1 MKRLKK
7 DKIKKILAFMV
18 ALALMVSCMPSAYT
32 ISASETFGDGT
43 DELFTDG
50 ELESV
55 PAAEE
60 STPDVSSA
68 DQGKQVQQTAL
79 TYENDSVKVTAEA
92 VEENSIPQDTTLK
105 ADTVNENSSV
115 SYDTVSQ
122 KLSKAAEDKGSS
134 LRGFFAFDVYFADA
148 DGNRVEPNG
157 RVKVTIEYKTP
168 ASPEIADTAN
178 TNVTVE
184 KLQYN
189 NSTGETECYTLQP
202 NEDLKVLNVSEA
214 KQLQTVQVETSN
226 AAVFAVMWDSPEA
239 ADSEDNTDDDVEA
252 EAEQPAGAGDFTDE
266 ENPSDPEPTEEPAV
280 TETPAVTEAPAEDIT
295 EPDNGDS
302 DPTITEEP
310 SSDSMI
316 VEVIAEEAN
325 LRVSPSTDAEVVA
338 TVAAGTRLTVLETV
352 TAEDGTT
359 WYKVSYEGAEA
370 YVRSDVA
377 QVVADDMEISDGEDS
392 SDEVQQEKEVVFTKT
407 VGNVEITA
415 TAASGV
421 IAEDAE
427 LVVDPIGEDS
437 DKYSE
442 VADKLNADAEN
453 GNYTV
458 AGFLAYDISFQDS
471 EGNKIEPQNGTVKV
485 SMAYKNAEIP
495 DSVSEA
501 EETQDTMNIAV
512 MHFVEDGDGNVTEV
526 VNMSNEG
533 QHDKRMNG

>member
-214 KQLQTVQVETSN
+214 KQLQTVQVELSL
-226 AAVFAVMWDSPEA
+226 
-239 ADSEDNTDDDVEA
+239 
-252 EAEQPAGAGDFTDE
+252 
-266 ENPSDPEPTEEPAV
+266 
-280 TETPAVTEAPAEDIT
+280 IH
-295 EPDNGDS
+295 
-302 DPTITEEP
+302 I
-310 SSDSMI
+310 
-316 VEVIAEEAN
+316 
-325 LRVSPSTDAEVVA
+325 
-338 TVAAGTRLTVLETV
+338 
-352 TAEDGTT
+352 
-359 WYKVSYEGAEA
+359 
-370 YVRSDVA
+370 
-377 QVVADDMEISDGEDS
+377 
-392 SDEVQQEKEVVFTKT
+392 
-407 VGNVEITA
+407 
-415 TAASGV
+415 
-421 IAEDAE
+421 
-427 LVVDPIGEDS
+427 
-437 DKYSE
+437 
-442 VADKLNADAEN
+442 
-453 GNYTV
+453 
-458 AGFLAYDISFQDS
+458 
-471 EGNKIEPQNGTVKV
+471 
-485 SMAYKNAEIP
+485 
-495 DSVSEA
+495 
-501 EETQDTMNIAV
+501 
-512 MHFVEDGDGNVTEV
+512 
-526 VNMSNEG
+526 
-533 QHDKRMNG
+533 